1 MSGFDRVD
9 EVKGLRD
16 MCDALLFRAETAE
29 RDRDAARLAV
39 LTTQGVAK
47 SDRRRAEEAE
57 RAEELWLSWSDGRYP
72 DDSAGDVIAA
82 DVDGTIV
89 LDDAITTWNPLRA
102 LAFKQAEMDRL
113 RAAAEMDRLRAAA
126 VHLVDCY
133 HRESEDALINAII
146 ALRLVTYGE
155 QP

>member
-113 RAAAEMDRLRAAA
+113 RAAA